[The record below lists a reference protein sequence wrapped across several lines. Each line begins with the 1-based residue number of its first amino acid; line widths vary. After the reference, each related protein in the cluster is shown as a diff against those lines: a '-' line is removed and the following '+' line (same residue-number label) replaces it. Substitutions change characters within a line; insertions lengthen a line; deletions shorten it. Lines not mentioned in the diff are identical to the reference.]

1 MMRLQAGGQ
10 GYVPGVSGD
19 IWYGGL
25 KGRLSEAG
33 DVIREGAGD
42 VRDYMSQRGLSSMV
56 GGVGG
61 QFAGKQLGKWLLK
74 KGIFGAMKGVNPL
87 LGFGLEAG
95 LGALGAYAGTRG
107 AGSKGFLS
115 FLGKD
120 APTIKKTKT
129 GLLSGDIDY
138 LEEMKGDIGEDI
150 KGRAT
155 GSAITSLL
163 SSLTSEAAGQ
173 AWGKYKG
180 QKDVLKTFS
189 GWSQDDIWKAYDAG
203 QIDDE
208 TFDVLLST
216 GKWGDIMPD
225 VSKQAGGSVYE
236 NPVSYQTGG
245 EAEETG
251 EYPTREKPGRYKDP
265 IHRYLSDMILAGK
278 SDEMGQL
285 LNDDYYKPLV
295 EQELKF
301 MQLQNL
307 VQSAKESLPSYTG
320 KKEGFD
326 IGDIFGEQ
334 SWLKRRGQKKSIR
347 NVSDILSETL
357 LGQRRNEIFEKGW
370 YGFGSEDMPEYQM
383 GGSTYQQSPSYQLN
397 GLLKYKRNP
406 IVG

>member
-74 KGIFGAMKGVNPL
+74 NALKKTLFATNPL
-87 LGFGLEAG
+87 LGLGLEAG

-120 APTIKKTKT
+120 EPTIKKTKT

-138 LEEMKGDIGEDI
+138 LEGIKGDIGEDI

-163 SSLTSEAAGQ
+163 SSLTSAAAGE
-173 AWGKYKG
+173 AWEGYGKYKSA
-180 QKDVLKTFS
+180 KDVK
-189 GWSQDDIWKAYDAG
+189 
-203 QIDDE
+203 
-208 TFDVLLST
+208 
-216 GKWGDIMPD
+216 D
-225 VSKQAGGSVYE
+225 VSGVATQLSEQDIFDTFPEEMKDEYIGWASEPGRVSNRLIKDWYASPEFMESPFAEFATKQAGGSVYE
-236 NPVSYQTGG
+236 NPVSYQEGG
-245 EAEETG
+245 
-251 EYPTREKPGRYKDP
+251 Y
-265 IHRYLSDMILAGK
+265 
-278 SDEMGQL
+278 
-285 LNDDYYKPLV
+285 
-295 EQELKF
+295 
-301 MQLQNL
+301 
-307 VQSAKESLPSYTG
+307 
-320 KKEGFD
+320 
-326 IGDIFGEQ
+326 
-334 SWLKRRGQKKSIR
+334 
-347 NVSDILSETL
+347 
-357 LGQRRNEIFEKGW
+357 
-370 YGFGSEDMPEYQM
+370 MPEYQM
-383 GGSTYQQSPSYQLN
+383 GGSTYQESPSYQLN